1 MFKIEKKNIFLLILI
16 IIVLIGIIFLLVF
29 YFSRQQ
35 KPPSP
40 EPLSED
46 FVKNMPRPER
56 TIKGKVQGIDYEVV
70 RESRINHPF
79 AQIKTYDVIVPI
91 IDRSR
96 VEVVT
101 ERIIEEITADDPE
114 VDKISL
120 VFFSDKSMIST
131 SPFDIAY
138 AVWGSAKEMTREIA
152 DNNLRDNYKIDILM
166 KNEMREGE

>member
-1 MFKIEKKNIFLLILI
+1 MFKIGKKNILLLSLI
-16 IIVLIGIIFLLVF
+16 IITLIGIILLLVF

-35 KPPSP
+35 KPPSSG
-40 EPLSED
+40 PLNEE

-79 AQIKTYDVIVPI
+79 ASVKTYDVIVPQ

-96 VEVVT
+96 IEVVVGKLL
-101 ERIIEEITADDPE
+101 EEITAQEPE

-120 VFFSDKSMIST
+120 VFFSNKDMIST
-131 SPFDIAY
+131 EPFDIAY
-138 AVWGSAKEMTREIA
+138 AVWGPVKEMTREIA
-152 DNNLRDNYKIDILM
+152 DENLRDNYKIDILM
-166 KNEMREGE
+166 R

>member
-1 MFKIEKKNIFLLILI
+1 MFKIGKKNILLLSLI
-16 IIVLIGIIFLLVF
+16 IITLIGIIFLLVF

-35 KPPSP
+35 KPSSSG
-40 EPLSED
+40 PLNEE

-79 AQIKTYDVIVPI
+79 ASVKTYDVIVPQ

-96 VEVVT
+96 TEVVVGKLL
-101 ERIIEEITADDPE
+101 EEITSQEPE

-120 VFFSDKSMIST
+120 VFFSNKDMIST
-131 SPFDIAY
+131 EPFDIAY
-138 AVWGSAKEMTREIA
+138 AVWGPVKEMTREIA
-152 DNNLRDNYKIDILM
+152 DNDLRDNYEIDILM
-166 KNEMREGE
+166 R

>member
-1 MFKIEKKNIFLLILI
+1 MFEKKNILLVSLI

-29 YFSRQQ
+29 YFSCQR
-35 KPPSP
+35 KPSSS
-40 EPLSED
+40 EPLDED
-46 FVKNMPRPER
+46 FVKNMPRLEK
-56 TIKGKVQGIDYEVV
+56 TIKGKIQGIDYEVV
-70 RESRINHPF
+70 RESLVYHPF
-79 AQIKTYDVIVPI
+79 AQIKTYDVVVPR

-101 ERIIEEITADDPE
+101 GELLDEITFQEPE

-120 VFFSDKSMIST
+120 VFFSNKDIIST

-138 AVWGSAKEMTREIA
+138 AVWEPAGEMTREIA

-166 KNEMREGE
+166 R